1 MSTRKNV
8 AKAAGIIFVMGISS
22 RILGFVREQLL
33 AVKFGATG
41 ISDAYVAA
49 FTIPDFLY
57 NLLVGGALSAAF
69 IPVFSSY
76 IARNEE
82 EEAWKMAS
90 TVINLVV
97 VIMLFCIGL
106 GFLFTPELVKLV
118 AHKFTGERLNTTI
131 KLTRIMLPAVL
142 FTGLNGFLMGML
154 NSYQHFLTPALG
166 SVIYN
171 AVIILAGYFL
181 AGRFGIAAFAFG
193 VVAGMILN
201 FTVQLPSLA
210 RYGLKYR
217 PLIDIRHPGV
227 VKMGKLMIPTLLGLA
242 VSQINLIV
250 NQNLASGLSEGSIM
264 ALRLAN
270 RLMYLPL
277 GLFAVAIGMA
287 IFPTMTGFAARG
299 EMENF
304 KKSVAW
310 GIKSVWFIILP
321 AQVGL
326 MVLSVPIVRLLFEM
340 GEFTPEMTKATAL
353 ALLFYCIGL
362 FAHSALQVILR
373 GFYSLHD
380 TVTPVTTS
388 LLTIVLNY
396 ILNIIF
402 IRYLGHGG
410 LALGF
415 SLTGIFNF
423 LILLWLFGRKI
434 GKIYGKDI
442 IVSGLKSLMASLLMG
457 AVAYYIA
464 NDLSGLAVTKHGQL
478 IQVGA
483 AIITAAAVYAA
494 ITLLLKMEEAVFFLN
509 LIRKKV

>member
-8 AKAAGIIFVMGISS
+8 AKAAGIILALGIVS

-76 IARNEE
+76 LAKNEE

-90 TVINLVV
+90 TVINLVII
-97 VIMLFCIGL
+97 IMLFCIGL

-118 AHKFTGERLNTTI
+118 AHKFTGERLSTTI
-131 KLTRIMLPAVL
+131 ELTRIMLPSVI

-154 NSYQHFLTPALG
+154 NSYQHFFTPALG

-171 AVIILAGYFL
+171 IVIILFGYFL
-181 AGRFGIAAFAFG
+181 ADKLGITSFALG
-193 VVAGMILN
+193 VVAGMVLN
-201 FTVQLPSLA
+201 FMVQLPSLA

-217 PLIDIRHPGV
+217 PIIDIRHPGV
-227 VKMGKLMIPTLLGLA
+227 VKMAQLMIPTLLGLA

-277 GLFAVAIGMA
+277 GLFASAISMA

-299 EMENF
+299 EMDNF
-304 KKSVAW
+304 KKSVAM
-310 GIKSVWFIILP
+310 GIKAIWFITLP

-340 GEFTPEMTKATAL
+340 GEFTPAMTEATAW
-353 ALLFYCIGL
+353 ALVFYCVGL
-362 FAHSALQVILR
+362 FAHSALQVVLR

-380 TVTPVTTS
+380 TITPVTTS

-396 ILNIIF
+396 LLNVAF

-423 LILLWLFGRKI
+423 AVLLWLFRRKV

-442 IVSGLKSLMASLLMG
+442 LVSGVKSLLASLLMG
-457 AVAYYIA
+457 AVAYLIA
-464 NDLSGLAVTKHGQL
+464 GELSGLAETKHGQL

-483 AIITAAAVYAA
+483 AIAGAVVVYAA
-494 ITLLLKMEEAVFFLN
+494 TTLLLKMEEALFFLN

>member
-8 AKAAGIIFVMGISS
+8 AKAAGIILVMGILS

-76 IARNEE
+76 LAKNEE
-82 EEAWKMAS
+82 DEAWKMAS
-90 TVINLVV
+90 TVINLVII
-97 VIMLFCIGL
+97 IMLVCIGL

-154 NSYQHFLTPALG
+154 NSYKHFLTPALG

-171 AVIILAGYFL
+171 IVIILSGYFL
-181 AGRFGIAAFAFG
+181 AGKLGITSFALG

-201 FTVQLPSLA
+201 FTVQVPSLA

-217 PLIDIRHPGV
+217 PVIDISHPGV
-227 VKMGKLMIPTLLGLA
+227 VKMAKLMVPTLLGLA

-277 GLFAVAIGMA
+277 GLFAAAISMA
-287 IFPTMTGFAARG
+287 IFPTMTSFAARG

-304 KKSVAW
+304 KKSVAM
-310 GIKSVWFIILP
+310 GIKSIWFIILP
-321 AQVGL
+321 AEVGL
-326 MVLSVPIVRLLFEM
+326 IVLSVPIVRLLFEM
-340 GEFTPEMTKATAL
+340 GAFTPEMTRATAG
-353 ALLFYCIGL
+353 ALVFYSLGL
-362 FAHSALQVILR
+362 FAHSALQIILR

-380 TVTPVTTS
+380 TLTPVTTS
-388 LLTIVLNY
+388 LITIFLNY
-396 ILNIIF
+396 ILNVTF
-402 IRYLGHGG
+402 ISYLGHRG

-415 SLTGIFNF
+415 SITGLFDF
-423 LILLWLFGRKI
+423 SILLWLFRRKV

-442 IVSGLKSLMASLLMG
+442 LVSGLKSLMASLLMG
-457 AVAYYIA
+457 VVAYSIA
-464 NDLSGLAVTKHGQL
+464 HYLSGIAVTKHGQL

-483 AIITAAAVYAA
+483 AIAGGALVYAA
-494 ITLLLKMEEAVFFLN
+494 TTLFLKMEEAMFFLN
-509 LIRKKV
+509 LIRRKV